1 MAYQEGQYISQF
13 LNTMPAQ
20 LANYAQQQEQIRQ
33 FEVSSK
39 ERGRQFDAL
48 QGLRESAEARTAEQY
63 AYGKEQRTLLDLL
76 LQQQRG
82 RNIDIAEAEE
92 RKVKALEGRGGLEKM
107 SQLLPSGI
115 GPKSIIDKFR
125 DEIKFGLGHDPTS
138 QGQYWSETDQEWAQR
153 ITDYDKVD
161 RGPMDLP
168 EGLQLDPSMY
178 QYINQLSGYNTPR
191 QNLLSL
197 IAGGR

>member
-13 LNTMPAQ
+13 LNTMPQQ
-20 LANYAQQQEQIRQ
+20 LSNYAQQQEQIRQ
-33 FEVSSK
+33 FDVSSK
-39 ERGRQFDAL
+39 ERGRQFDAM
-48 QGLRESAEARTAEQY
+48 QGLRESAEGRAAEQY
-63 AYGKEQRTLLDLL
+63 KYVKEQRSFMDIL
-76 LQQQRG
+76 LQQQRA

-92 RKVKALEGRGGLEKM
+92 RKTKALEKRGPFERMYQLG
-107 SQLLPSGI
+107 SQLTGMPQ
-115 GPKSIIDKFR
+115 PY
-125 DEIKFGLGHDPTS
+125 
-138 QGQYWSETDQEWAQR
+138 QYEKWSETDDEWAQR
-153 ITDYDKVD
+153 ITGYDLID